1 MELGGSGHVGFAV
14 RLSASG
20 IFGASDRTN
29 KRSSVAAGEVP
40 MANTLLVRALLVRMA
55 SAVGLIAL
63 SLFFVGLIP
72 FLSAGP
78 SSGAGFPAKVP
89 ATSVNREFKGDR
101 LPLPSDA
108 NSAFSKNDPQ
118 HPQDAKQILD
128 GCDPSFSLITTPRLS
143 NIYGRCTT

>member
-1 MELGGSGHVGFAV
+1 
-14 RLSASG
+14 
-20 IFGASDRTN
+20 
-29 KRSSVAAGEVP
+29 

-118 HPQDAKQILD
+118 HPQHPQDAKQILD

>member
-1 MELGGSGHVGFAV
+1 
-14 RLSASG
+14 
-20 IFGASDRTN
+20 
-29 KRSSVAAGEVP
+29 